1 MPVTTRRGSRR
12 RLLAVAGGLMLLMSG
27 AACSGSVATSGPGPQ
42 GGGQHATSGP
52 GAQGGGQKRNAGVL
66 AGSCLQ
72 ERIQHGAQ
80 GEILL
85 PGSCDRPGA
94 VKVLDS
100 LVFAAG
106 ADPLAVRGLAGFD
119 GRCSAAHPGAV
130 VLVPSWLGTDG
141 QRLIAACASPANDQ
155 EGAQSGVLPEPPA
168 LAARTAKDVGSI
180 CQWLPPGT
188 VTGLTGVTLSHCAD
202 TSTDVTKLVS
212 YTSDPSEAIGLS
224 VTVQITAATITFSQR
239 VGQGIAAG
247 DSVRP
252 LPGLGD
258 QAALLTSPDGR
269 LDIEVLAGRYALG
282 FNEEAALSIGQD
294 GLLKLARSVTGK
306 LAPVG

>member
-1 MPVTTRRGSRR
+1 MPITARRESRR

-27 AACSGSVATSGPGPQ
+27 VVACTGSVATSGL
-42 GGGQHATSGP
+42 
-52 GAQGGGQKRNAGVL
+52 GAQGGGRKGDAGVL

-85 PGSCDRPGA
+85 PVSCDRPGA

-106 ADPLAVRGLAGFD
+106 ADPLAVSGLAGFD
-119 GRCSAAHPGAV
+119 GRCSSAHPGAV
-130 VLVPSWLGTDG
+130 ILVPSWLGTDG
-141 QRLIAACASPANDQ
+141 QRLIAACGAPANDQ
-155 EGAQSGVLPEPPA
+155 GAPSGVLPEPPA
-168 LAARTAKDVGSI
+168 LAARTAKDVGSV
-180 CQWLPPGT
+180 CQWLPPGM
-188 VTGLTGVTLSHCAD
+188 VTRLTGVMLSNCTDA
-202 TSTDVTKLVS
+202 STDATNLVS
-212 YTSDPSEAIGLS
+212 YTSDPNEVIGLS
-224 VTVQITAATITFSQR
+224 VSVQVTAAAITFSQR

-247 DSVRP
+247 ESVKP

-258 QAALLTSPDGR
+258 DAALLTTPTGQ

-282 FNEEAALSIGQD
+282 FNEEAALGIQQD
-294 GLLKLARSVTGK
+294 GLLKLARSVIAK
-306 LAPVG
+306 LPSAG